1 LEKNPLV
8 SIIIVNYCGKN
19 LLEECLESLK
29 YTDYKNYE
37 IIIID
42 NNSSDGSIEFLNK
55 NYPTVQVITLN
66 KNYGFAEPNNIG
78 AKVAKGKYLVFL
90 NNDTKVTSNWLDE
103 LVKILQYDK
112 TIVMGQSLLLF
123 QDGTVDSSGDF
134 VDSLGMA
141 YSKHDVPEKMRY
153 ILSPRAA
160 CMIVRK
166 DAFLDLGGFDESY
179 FASFEDVELGWKAW
193 LWGFKVMVNPKS
205 IVYHKGGQTIKQISK
220 TIEFHSAKNN
230 IMLRLTNLGAIE
242 GTKTIFLMF
251 YEILRIKLLRKKSK
265 FDQRLKITDTKTFFQ
280 AITWVIKNSKLINK
294 KRKIILSRQVRTNDD
309 LKKIGLITK

>member
-1 LEKNPLV
+1 MDKPKI
-8 SIIIVNYCGKN
+8 SIIIVNYCGKH

-29 YTDYKNYE
+29 NTDYKNYE

-42 NNSSDGSIEFLNK
+42 NNSNDGSVEFLNK
-55 NYPTVQVITLN
+55 NYPTVKMITLN

-90 NNDTKVTSNWLDE
+90 NNDTKVTPNWLDE
-103 LVKILQYDK
+103 LVKTLESDK

-123 QDGTVDSSGDF
+123 QDGSVDSSGDF

-141 YSKHDVPEKMRY
+141 YSKRDIPEKMRY

-230 IMLRLTNLGAIE
+230 IMLRLTNFGTIE

-251 YEILRIKLLRKKSK
+251 FEILRIKLLRKKSK
-265 FDQRLKITDTKTFFQ
+265 FDQRLKITDMKTFFH
-280 AITWVIKNSKLINK
+280 AITWIIKNSKLINK
-294 KRKIILSRQVRTNDD
+294 KRKQIQSRQVRTNDD